1 MHELDWIT
9 WFAGKDNLIRKAS
22 NLYYF
27 KNSFVQHRNYLLFV
41 FYVSMKLRDL
51 ESRAEEADETFVQI
65 MQPVAVSLLSKFL
78 LKEASYEVKVLL
90 SKRTRVHAQ

>member
-1 MHELDWIT
+1 
-9 WFAGKDNLIRKAS
+9 
-22 NLYYF
+22 
-27 KNSFVQHRNYLLFV
+27 
-41 FYVSMKLRDL
+41 MKLRDL

-65 MQPVAVSLLSKFL
+65 MWPVAVSLLSKFL